1 VKNRNAEW
9 LARALLVAMFAVAA
23 WAWPS
28 TPAQIPIHWD
38 ITGQVNG
45 YGSKFTGLVLMPII
59 ATAGYA
65 LIGLTAVLRPEK
77 FQGAAIN
84 ALSWFRFAYV
94 LVMAGAFG
102 LIVADARGANVNANH
117 VIFPLLAV
125 VTVAV
130 INLVVQSSRNKSAG
144 TTPPCGGV
152 LS

>member
-1 VKNRNAEW
+1 MKNRNAEW

-45 YGSKFTGLVLMPII
+45 YGSKFTGLVLMPIM

-77 FQGAAIN
+77 FQGSAMN

-117 VIFPLLAV
+117 VISPLLAI
-125 VTVAV
+125 VTIAV

-144 TTPPCGGV
+144 TTPPGGGIPI
-152 LS
+152 